1 MNSSTPERQAGLS
14 IGAGL
19 AVALA
24 AGAAAWSWQRLVRG
38 RGLEQRYLDCL
49 ATNDRLEREVRAERE
64 RARRDPLTGC
74 LNHAVVI
81 EELGVALE
89 REPSAPLAV
98 ALIDVDGLKATNDL
112 YGHQAGD
119 AALLSVAAS
128 LHQPGALVGRYGG
141 DEFMVVLPG
150 AGREA
155 ADAYRER
162 VLAALG
168 EARLRINGDDVDA
181 PVIASVGLATYPDEA
196 KTPEELLK
204 LADNAMY
211 AERREATPGRA
222 TVLRFDSERV
232 TKLISDIVPLLTSKG
247 TREEKLRTVAQHLSV
262 GTGYEVVNIEVAGV
276 RSGEKAE
283 WENTFAI
290 APQEELDAWKKE
302 QRRTTEHPLSKV
314 LDEARLPVFIFDTG
328 TDERLTPK
336 ERQMITAAGV
346 KCGLVVPM
354 IWQDQLVGM
363 LSVASRSSGAFGP
376 WDAQFLTSVA
386 MHVTAIVFMTELV
399 EELKAAS
406 TYLSEAHSE
415 TVLMLASAA
424 EAYDETTGAHLL
436 RVRTVTEMLARELG
450 HDEHYVWQIGHAAVL
465 HDVGKFRVPLAVLTS
480 PRSLSQE
487 EWAQMYRH
495 TTWGADLLRGRRG
508 FDLATE
514 VAQCHHERWDG
525 TGYPN
530 GLAGDQI
537 PESATIV
544 SVADAFDAMTN
555 DRPYRAARPASAAL
569 RELNA
574 YAGTQFSP
582 GVVDAINRLAERGA
596 LPGQEAAEESRAA

>member
-1 MNSSTPERQAGLS
+1 VKTATPGSQAGRS

-19 AVALA
+19 ALTA
-24 AGAAAWSWQRLVRG
+24 ASGAAVVAWLRVFRQRR
-38 RGLEQRYLDCL
+38 LEERYLESL
-49 ATNDRLEREVRAERE
+49 ANNDRLEREVRAERD

-81 EELGVALE
+81 EELRCALE
-89 REPSAPLAV
+89 REPDASLAV

-119 AALLSVAAS
+119 AALLSVAAA
-128 LHQPGALVGRYGG
+128 LHHPGALVGRYGG

-155 ADAYRER
+155 AEAYRER
-162 VLAALG
+162 VLSALSSS
-168 EARLRINGDDVDA
+168 RLRIDSQDVDA
-181 PVIASVGLATYPDEA
+181 PVVASVGLATYPDEA
-196 KTPEELLK
+196 RAAEELLK

-211 AERREATPGRA
+211 AERRNGAPGRA

-247 TREEKLRTVAQHLSV
+247 TREEKLQTVAQHLST

-283 WENTFAI
+283 WENTFAA
-290 APQEELDAWKKE
+290 APREVLDAWQEE
-302 QRRTTEHPLSKV
+302 QRRSTEHPLSKV
-314 LDEARLPVFIFDTG
+314 LDETRLPVFIFDTES
-328 TDERLTPK
+328 DERLTPT
-336 ERQMITAAGV
+336 ERRMIAAAGL
-346 KCGLVVPM
+346 KSGLVVPM

-363 LSVASRSSGAFGP
+363 LSVASKSWGAFGP

-386 MHVTAIVFMTELV
+386 THVTAIVFMTELV
-399 EELKAAS
+399 EELQDAS
-406 TYLSEAHSE
+406 KYLAEAHSE

-424 EAYDETTGAHLL
+424 EAYDDTTGAHLL
-436 RVRTVTEMLARELG
+436 RVRTVTEILARELG

-465 HDVGKFRVPLAVLTS
+465 HDVGKFRVPLDVLTS
-480 PRSLSQE
+480 PKSLSDE
-487 EWAQMYRH
+487 EWVVMRRH
-495 TTWGADLLRGRRG
+495 TDWGAEFLRGRYG
-508 FDLATE
+508 FELATE
-514 VAQCHHERWDG
+514 VAHCHHERWDG
-525 TGYPN
+525 TGYPR
-530 GLAGDQI
+530 GLVGEDI
-537 PESATIV
+537 PESAMIV

-555 DRPYRAARPASAAL
+555 DRPYRKAMSIEAAL
-569 RELNA
+569 TEINM

-582 GVVDAINRLAERGA
+582 RVVEVLNRIAERGG
-596 LPGQEAAEESRAA
+596 LPGQDEADERKAA